1 MSNNNF
7 ALYLNKRGETANFSW
22 LKNLEKIIAKQ
33 FKLKQAI
40 SLALVS
46 EQEIKNLNRVYRHQ
60 NKVTDVL
67 SFNIDSAAI
76 LGEVVICLAVA
87 KTQAQVHKKSL
98 NAELK
103 LLTVHGILHLLG
115 FDHEKGEL
123 EYNKQEQ
130 MQTKILTQ
138 ISGIRRSKQII

>member
-7 ALYLNKRGETANFSW
+7 VLYLNKRGEQANFSW
-22 LKNLEKIIAKQ
+22 LKNLEKIISKE

-46 EQEIKNLNRVYRHQ
+46 EAEIKNLNRVYRHK

-67 SFNIDSAAI
+67 SFNLDSTAI

-87 KTQAQVHKKSL
+87 KKQAKENKKSL
-98 NAELK
+98 SAELK
-103 LLTVHGILHLLG
+103 LLTIHGILHLLA
-115 FDHEKGEL
+115 FDHELNEA
-123 EYNKQEQ
+123 EYNKQEE
-130 MQTKILTQ
+130 MQNKILTEL
-138 ISGIRRSKQII
+138 

>member
-7 ALYLNKRGETANFSW
+7 VLYLNKRGEQANFSW
-22 LKNLEKIIAKQ
+22 LKNLEKIISKE

-46 EQEIKNLNRVYRHQ
+46 EAEIKNLNRVYRHK

-67 SFNIDSAAI
+67 SFNLDSTAI

-87 KTQAQVHKKSL
+87 KKQAKENKKSL
-98 NAELK
+98 SAELK
-103 LLTVHGILHLLG
+103 LLTIHGILHLLA
-115 FDHEKGEL
+115 FDHELNEA
-123 EYNKQEQ
+123 EYNKQEE
-130 MQTKILTQ
+130 MQNKILKQ
-138 ISGIRRSKQII
+138 ISGIRRSRQII

>member
-7 ALYLNKRGETANFSW
+7 AIYLNKRGEKANFSW
-22 LKNLEKIIAKQ
+22 LKGLEAIIAKK

-46 EQEIKNLNRVYRHQ
+46 ELEIKNLNKVYRHK

-76 LGEVVICLAVA
+76 LGEVVICLPVA
-87 KTQAQVHKKSL
+87 KHQAAANKKSL
-98 NAELK
+98 SAELK
-103 LLTVHGILHLLG
+103 LLTTHGILHLLG
-115 FDHEKGEL
+115 FDHEKSEA
-123 EYNKQEQ
+123 EYTKQEQ
-130 MQTKILTQ
+130 MQNKILTEL
-138 ISGIRRSKQII
+138 K

>member
-7 ALYLNKRGETANFSW
+7 AIYLNKRGEKANFSW
-22 LKNLEKIIAKQ
+22 LKQLENIIAKK

-46 EQEIKNLNRVYRHQ
+46 EKEIKDLNRVYRHK

-76 LGEVVICLAVA
+76 LGEVVICLSQA
-87 KTQAQVHKKSL
+87 KKQAETNKKSL
-98 NAELK
+98 SSELK
-103 LLTVHGILHLLG
+103 LLTTHGILHLLG
-115 FDHEKGEL
+115 YDHEKSEL
-123 EYNKQEQ
+123 EYQKQEI
-130 MQTKILTQ
+130 MQNKILAEL
-138 ISGIRRSKQII
+138 K

>member
-7 ALYLNKRGETANFSW
+7 AIYLNKRGSQANFSW
-22 LKNLEKIIAKQ
+22 LKKLEKIIAKK

-46 EQEIKNLNRVYRHQ
+46 EQEIKDLNRVYRHK

-87 KTQAQVHKKSL
+87 KKQAENNKKSL
-98 NAELK
+98 SSELK
-103 LLTVHGILHLLG
+103 LLTTHGILHLLG
-115 FDHEKGEL
+115 FDHEKSEV
-123 EYNKQEQ
+123 EYKKQEL
-130 MQTKILTQ
+130 MQNKILTEL
-138 ISGIRRSKQII
+138 K